1 MTDVPTSSVYN
12 GKLFYLQ
19 TIKTSLFKQLIEALK
34 DMLQDVNITCSP
46 EEGLKIISLDVTETI
61 VVRLKLEPRIGDYY
75 CKPGG
80 CNLGVNMLLFN
91 TIIKTLNNTDV
102 LTLYVDETDPDY
114 LIIVIEDKDRLR
126 DSKYKMRLFDVKD
139 EIEKIPDIEFP
150 SVLTMPSTY
159 FQRLCKD
166 MSEFAKLL
174 EINNVDNVL
183 ELTGKGQLLEQRTTI
198 HQITNPNEEGMK
210 FVTNTDPHEI
220 IHGFFCLKHLILF
233 NKCTGLNKHVK
244 IHLKNDCPLIISYD
258 IGEFGDLCLCLAP
271 KVPENELN

>member
-1 MTDVPTSSVYN
+1 MTDIPPSTKYE
-12 GKLFYLQ
+12 GMLFYLQ

-34 DMLQDVNITCSP
+34 DMLQDVNIICSP
-46 EEGLKIISLDVTETI
+46 IDGLKIISLDVTETI
-61 VVRLKLEPRIGDYY
+61 VVRLKLQSRIGDFY
-75 CKPGG
+75 CKHM

-91 TIIKTLNNTDV
+91 TIIKTLNNADV
-102 LTLYVDETDPDY
+102 LTLYVNEADHDN
-114 LIIVIEDKDRLR
+114 LMIIIENKDKQRKSEYR
-126 DSKYKMRLFDVKD
+126 MRLFDVKD
-139 EIEKIPDIEFP
+139 EIEQIPKIEFP
-150 SVLTMPSTY
+150 SVLTMPSTD

-183 ELTGKGQLLEQRTTI
+183 EFIGKGQLLEQRTTI
-198 HQITNPNEEGMK
+198 YQITNPNEEGMQ
-210 FVTNTDPHEI
+210 FLVNSDPNEI

-233 NKCTGLNKHVK
+233 NKCTGLNKNVK

-271 KVPENELN
+271 KIPDENL